1 MIVSKRFAMELIRYK
16 MIRYV
21 KMLPAEV
28 LILLRYGRIFVITVF
43 VTFGN
48 LYTSRF
54 SGLTLANMNKNSL

>member
-48 LYTSRF
+48 F
-54 SGLTLANMNKNSL
+54 VH